1 MLAAVLIAAT
11 LVSQFTP
18 SWVALGERAVTNDV
32 ARDTITV
39 RGSNGT
45 FQAIKISVRGSAV
58 RFNRLVLRFENG
70 EERELQLDVR
80 VPAGGE
86 TRIIHLKGE
95 EQSIRSLDFWYD
107 AASVGSR
114 GAVVQLLGRSRI

>member
-1 MLAAVLIAAT
+1 MLPVLLVAAT

-39 RGSNGT
+39 RAANGT

-58 RFNRLVLRFENG
+58 RFNRVVLRFENG
-70 EERELQLDVR
+70 DEREVQMDVR

-86 TRIIHLKGE
+86 TRTIHLKGDE
-95 EQSIRSLDFWYD
+95 RAIRSVDFWYD
-107 AASVGSR
+107 ATSVGSR
-114 GAVVQLLGRSRI
+114 GAVVQLLGRSRT

>member
-1 MLAAVLIAAT
+1 MLAAVLVAAT
-11 LVSQFTP
+11 LVSQFMP
-18 SWVALGERAVTNDV
+18 SWVSLGERAVTNDV

-39 RGSNGT
+39 RASQGT
-45 FQAIKISVRGSAV
+45 FRAIKITVRGSAV

-70 EERELQLDVR
+70 VERELQLDVR

-95 EQSIRSLDFWYD
+95 EQAIRSVDFWYD

-114 GAVVQLLGRSRI
+114 GAVVQLLGRSRT